1 MTTFLY
7 SILLTTGAERMAV
20 NDPHGWTLT
29 VISVCV
35 VFCALA
41 ILYCVYRLSG
51 DIFSGKFKKA
61 SAAKADEA
69 VQAAIATAVHLY
81 LSGQMPTDDG
91 EVHDIEPG
99 ILTIRRSEGG
109 GWTNKALNFRKL
121 PK

>member
-51 DIFSGKFKKA
+51 DIFSGKFKRK
-61 SAAKADEA
+61 SSEDVE
-69 VQAAIATAVHLY
+69 AAIAAAVHLY
-81 LSGQMPTDDG
+81 LSEQKQTDDG

-99 ILTIRRSEGG
+99 ILTIRRSEGS

>member
-51 DIFSGKFKKA
+51 DIFSGKFKRRK
-61 SAAKADEA
+61 SSEDVE
-69 VQAAIATAVHLY
+69 AAIAAAVHLY
-81 LSGQMPTDDG
+81 LSGQKQTDDG

-99 ILTIRRSEGG
+99 ILTIRRSEGS